1 MFRNDSF
8 NTTRNEQKHTEH
20 DELLKMQGYL
30 SIDGTV
36 VNNTASANP
45 DNLSSILVITVKLK
59 SDSTF
64 QKKKMFYV
72 LQRKLFQNDE
82 KCFLFHDKNFF
93 RTQDI

>member
-8 NTTRNEQKHTEH
+8 NTTRNEQKYTEN
-20 DELLKMQGYL
+20 DKSLKMQGYL

-64 QKKKMFYV
+64 QKKKNV
-72 LQRKLFQNDE
+72 LCASKKALS
-82 KCFLFHDKNFF
+82 K
-93 RTQDI
+93 